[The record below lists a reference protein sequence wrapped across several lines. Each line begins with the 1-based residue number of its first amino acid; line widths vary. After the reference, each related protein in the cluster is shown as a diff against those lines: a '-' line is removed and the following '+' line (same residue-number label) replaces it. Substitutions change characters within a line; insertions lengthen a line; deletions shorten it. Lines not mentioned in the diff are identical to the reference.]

1 MKAVAAT
8 KGTEPNEHRI
18 LGGGT
23 PVAST
28 FYPPNPNS
36 PPTIRPCPS
45 TYDRPHSAPPRF
57 TLAMTIDLASED
69 ATQAL
74 AAQLARTLA
83 PGDCIALQG
92 GLGAGKT
99 TFVRHLAAAMNI
111 DPDTVSSPTF
121 VIINEYQPRRPGT
134 PKLIHIDAY
143 RLSGDEELDTIG
155 WYEAIASARA
165 GEAIIAIEW
174 PSRIARE
181 IAKLPSLAT
190 LALEPTGEFSR
201 RATLTLPPGRTL
213 ASSQA
218 PDPAPAAQT
227 ATAAE
232 RCRTCGRAA
241 TPGTTFCSERCQL
254 ADLHKWLTG
263 QYVVSRELKEDDLQ
277 DPDSHQHP

>member
-8 KGTEPNEHRI
+8 NGTEPNELRI
-18 LGGGT
+18 LRGRT
-23 PVAST
+23 PAACT
-28 FYPPNPNS
+28 FYPLNPNS
-36 PPTIRPCPS
+36 PPTIRPCPFA
-45 TYDRPHSAPPRF
+45 YDRPYAAPPRF

-83 PGDCIALQG
+83 PGDCIALEG

-121 VIINEYQPRRPGT
+121 VIINEYQPRRPRT

-181 IAKLPSLAT
+181 IAKLPSLVA

-201 RATLTLPPGRTL
+201 RATLTLPPGRSL
-213 ASSQA
+213 ASS
-218 PDPAPAAQT
+218 PAAET
-227 ATAAE
+227 VAPAE

-263 QYVVSRELKEDDLQ
+263 QYVVSRDLKEEDLQ
-277 DPDSHQHP
+277 DPDAQ

>member
-1 MKAVAAT
+1 M
-8 KGTEPNEHRI
+8 G
-18 LGGGT
+18 L
-23 PVAST
+23 
-28 FYPPNPNS
+28 
-36 PPTIRPCPS
+36 PTAIPTVINLP
-45 TYDRPHSAPPRF
+45 D
-57 TLAMTIDLASED
+57 EN
-69 ATQAL
+69 ATQVL
-74 AAQLARTLA
+74 AAQLARTLS
-83 PGDCIALQG
+83 PGDCLALDG

-165 GEAIIAIEW
+165 GDAIIAIEW
-174 PSRIARE
+174 PSRIAQA
-181 IAKLPSLAT
+181 IAKLPSLTA

-213 ASSQA
+213 AA
-218 PDPAPAAQT
+218 APAPAT
-227 ATAAE
+227 SATTE
-232 RCRTCGRAA
+232 RCRTCDRKA
-241 TPGTTFCSERCQL
+241 TPGSSFCSERCQL

-263 QYVVSRELKEDDLQ
+263 QYVVSRDLEAKDFED
-277 DPDSHQHP
+277 S